1 MENRRH
7 VHAGLRGAENWNG
20 KSSHSA
26 VLHIVLYLIFHQQ
39 FDSNAVINVDV
50 AKRVVIENF
59 ARQQWEQDASN
70 NLVEKCATE
79 LTSSSKA
86 VDAFGFQ
93 CSSKAAEF
101 VYCMWRELFLTCPI
115 DKQQKSTQC
124 EKLRAV
130 LKQHNENKF
139 RNEA

>member
-1 MENRRH
+1 MFR
-7 VHAGLRGAENWNG
+7 
-20 KSSHSA
+20 
-26 VLHIVLYLIFHQQ
+26 QQ
-39 FDSNAVINVDV
+39 FDSKAVINVDV

-70 NLVEKCATE
+70 KLVEKCATE
-79 LTSSSKA
+79 VTGSSSKA

-115 DKQQKSTQC
+115 DKQQKSMQC

-130 LKQHNENKF
+130 LTKHDENKF
-139 RNEA
+139 KN